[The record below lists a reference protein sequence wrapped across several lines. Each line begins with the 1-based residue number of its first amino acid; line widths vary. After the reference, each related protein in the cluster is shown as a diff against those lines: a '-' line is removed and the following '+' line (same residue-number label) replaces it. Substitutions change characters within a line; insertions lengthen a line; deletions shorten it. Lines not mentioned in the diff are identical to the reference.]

1 MAAPRATI
9 ITGGTGALG
18 RANVEAFL
26 RAGDR
31 VIVPWIDKAERD
43 EVADRFREAGDDGRI
58 ELVESDVT
66 DEAAAADLARAFPEV
81 EVLVNGVGGFEGGS
95 PVHETPIE
103 VWDRLYRINVRTA
116 VTMTHAL
123 LPGMLTR
130 GRGSIVNVASQAALD
145 PPAGIA
151 AYSAAKSAV
160 VALTRSLQNEVAG
173 GGVRVNAVLPA
184 TIDTPANRRA
194 MPDADFSTW
203 TPPAEIARVIL
214 WLCSDEAAPVRGGL
228 IPV

>member
-26 RAGDR
+26 GAGDR

-43 EVADRFREAGDDGRI
+43 EVADRFHEEGRI

-66 DEAAAADLARAFPEV
+66 HEAAAADLARTFPDV

-130 GRGSIVNVASQAALD
+130 GRGSIVNVASMAALD